1 MVTVVSDGRTVVGFD
16 GSPSAWRALD
26 WAIERV
32 AQRGG
37 ALELVHAIDTRLG
50 GAVFGPR
57 FDLETTV
64 ETGLRQATGHVRA
77 MAPDVTVASR
87 WIDGPPASALLRE
100 SATAA
105 LLVIGTDKRADRP
118 GTRIGTLPLKLAAK
132 SECPVAVIPDTPRPE
147 RDVVVVGVDR
157 SGFARSALALAVTEA
172 SWRGARLEAVHAWDV
187 PEALQRSLESGDQ
200 VDPTFLEREQ
210 AVIPEAIADVPIAR
224 AAAITPFVVRQ
235 NPAAALVEHGVGA
248 VAIVVGT
255 RGRGRFV
262 ASLLGSVSHD
272 VLLNLPCPV
281 LVTPKEYSFVVPS
294 APEEGDW

>member
-1 MVTVVSDGRTVVGFD
+1 MVSVVTDGRTVVGFD
-16 GSPSAWRALD
+16 GSSSAWRALD
-26 WAIERV
+26 WAADRV

-37 ALELVHAIDTRLG
+37 VLELVHAIDTRLG
-50 GAVFGPR
+50 GAVLGPR
-57 FDLETTV
+57 FDLDTSVDV
-64 ETGLRQATGHVRA
+64 ELREATGHVRA
-77 MAPDVTVASR
+77 MAPGVTVEAR
-87 WIDGPPASALLRE
+87 WIEGPPASALLRE

-105 LLVIGTDKRADRP
+105 LLVVGTDKRPDLP

-132 SECPVAVIPDTPRPE
+132 SDCPVAVIPDSPRPE
-147 RDVVVVGVDR
+147 RNVVVVGVDR

-172 SWRGARLEAVHAWDV
+172 SWRGAQIEAVHAWDV
-187 PEALQRSLESGDQ
+187 PEALQRALDSGEH

-210 AVIPEAIADVPIAR
+210 AVIAEAIADIPIAR
-224 AAAITPFVVRQ
+224 AAPIMPIVVRQ

-248 VAIVVGT
+248 AAIVVGT

-281 LVTPKEYSFVVPS
+281 LVTPRDYGFVTPS
-294 APEEGDW
+294 SADEVDW